1 MTREAALELAR
12 DTFGDRLRT
21 ARAEANAVPPDTHL
35 AAARAALLRTEV
47 IVTDRDRAVTT
58 ATSDRDR
65 AQAASVTAHHAI
77 VVSAERLRLPMTREG
92 LACVGTAITG
102 LRDAA
107 RLLDHASHVL
117 ETAIERAGKDEARA
131 GLDANWAISL
141 RARADEDE
149 ASARAG
155 QVKLRALEEHLGD
168 AYDRIVARIDV
179 LDDLIESTRRT
190 ARGIEE
196 AHRNAD
202 KHAIELG
209 VRIENAE
216 FEHAGAQQRREGAN
230 EDLVMILGTTLA
242 DDAGVQVDL
251 PPDDRVRAVLETAR
265 RVNRELP
272 APRAGETLATALS
285 RLTQRFH
292 ETAGRLAARAQLELT
307 EDAGATIPV
316 AVASGRR
323 TGVRDL
329 LRTVE
334 EEQARTAAEITDGEH
349 DLFERALT
357 GDTRRHLSE
366 TIRDAV
372 ELVNRMNGRLLTVR
386 TASNVQVRL
395 KWAVRDEEGSA
406 LREARSLLL
415 KNPARLSESEHDA
428 LHRFFRERIDSA
440 HAEDAGRSWVQQL
453 ATVFDYTAWHRFQ
466 VEMSRPDGQG
476 WRTLTRQA
484 HGVLSG
490 GEKAIALHLPLFAAL
505 AAHYEATPSAPR
517 LILLDEVFVG
527 IDDVNRGQVFALL
540 RDLDLDLFLTSDR
553 EWATYPEVDSI
564 AIHALADGG
573 DDEAVTTTRFV
584 WTGTELT
591 EDPIDALF
599 T

>member
-1 MTREAALELAR
+1 M
-12 DTFGDRLRT
+12 
-21 ARAEANAVPPDTHL
+21 AE
-35 AAARAALLRTEV
+35 
-47 IVTDRDRAVTT
+47 RDRTT
-58 ATSDRDR
+58 ATATTERDR
-65 AQAASVTAHHAI
+65 TQDAATAAQHAI
-77 VVSAERLRLPMTREG
+77 VVSAERLGLPTTREA
-92 LACVGTAITG
+92 LAGVAAAITG
-102 LRDAA
+102 AREAA
-107 RLLDHASHVL
+107 RHLDQARREL
-117 ETAIERAGKDEARA
+117 EKAVEQAAKDEGQAQTDADLARSLRERAED
-131 GLDANWAISL
+131 
-141 RARADEDE
+141 DE
-149 ASARAG
+149 ASARAE

-168 AYDRIVARIDV
+168 AYDLIVNRISTLDTLIDASRIKART
-179 LDDLIESTRRT
+179 IED
-190 ARGIEE
+190 
-196 AHRNAD
+196 AHGRAE
-202 KHAIELG
+202 KKAIELG
-209 VRIENAE
+209 VRIESAE
-216 FEHAGAQQRREGAN
+216 REHGEAQQRRETAN
-230 EDLVMILGTTLA
+230 EELVAILVTTLA
-242 DDAGVQVDL
+242 NDAGIAVDI
-251 PPDDRVRAVLETAR
+251 PPGDRVRAVLETAR
-265 RVNRELP
+265 RMDRDLP
-272 APRAGETLATALS
+272 TTRPGETLANSLS

-292 ETAGRLAARAQLELT
+292 DTAGRLAARAQLELT

-316 AVASGRR
+316 AVTAGRR

-334 EEQARTAAEITDGEH
+334 EEQSRTAAEITAGEH

-372 ELVNRMNGRLLTVR
+372 DLVDRMNDRLLTVR
-386 TASNVQVRL
+386 TASNVQVKL
-395 KWAVRDEEGSA
+395 KWAVRDEEGTA

-415 KNPARLSESEHDA
+415 KNPARLDESEHDA

-440 HAEDAGRSWVQQL
+440 HVEDAGRSWAQQL

-505 AAHYEATPSAPR
+505 AAHYEATPTGPR

-540 RDLDLDLFLTSDR
+540 RDLDLDLFLTSDH

-564 AIHALADGG
+564 AIHALAAGG

-584 WTGTELT
+584 WTGAELT
-591 EDPIDALF
+591 EVPADALF